1 MKNVDEL
8 NVEIEKIHGDIRL
21 IEQSIKIIETNHLAH
36 IEASIST
43 INKVLWSVGF
53 MLFAQLVLIVREALF

>member
-21 IEQSIKIIETNHLAH
+21 IEQSIKTIETNHLAH
-36 IEASIST
+36 IQNSIQT
-43 INKVLWSVGF
+43 INRVLYGVGF
-53 MLFAQLVLIVREALF
+53 MLFTQLVLIVREALF